1 MMRLYMNFRTG
12 KINSLDWKKSTE
24 DIAEKRLHYNN
35 EDIMALLIKTQLTI
49 LDGEEE
55 QITSYL
61 MQLSKLVSV
70 SKTNNKLKS
79 VEAY

>member
-1 MMRLYMNFRTG
+1 MNFRTG

-55 QITSYL
+55 QITSYFIET
-61 MQLSKLVSV
+61 KLVSV
-70 SKTNNKLKS
+70 KWINNKLKS
-79 VEAY
+79 VEAVNYL

>member
-1 MMRLYMNFRTG
+1 
-12 KINSLDWKKSTE
+12 
-24 DIAEKRLHYNN
+24 
-35 EDIMALLIKTQLTI
+35 MALLIKTQLTI

-79 VEAY
+79 VEAYCYYLYLKT